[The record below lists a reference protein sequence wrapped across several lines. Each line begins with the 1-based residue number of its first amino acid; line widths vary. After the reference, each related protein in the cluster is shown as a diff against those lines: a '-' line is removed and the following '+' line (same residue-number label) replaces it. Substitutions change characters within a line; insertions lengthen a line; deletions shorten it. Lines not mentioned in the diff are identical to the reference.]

1 LTESGETKTPASHVE
16 RAHKPSRMKTRLTEL
31 LGVRYPIIQAPA
43 NFVGVPRL
51 VAAVS
56 NAGGF
61 GILASGR
68 LATGEIRDDIRA
80 VRQLT
85 D

>member
-1 LTESGETKTPASHVE
+1 M
-16 RAHKPSRMKTRLTEL
+16 RTRITEL
-31 LGVRYPIIQAPA
+31 LGIKYPVVQAPA
-43 NFVGVPRL
+43 NYVGVPRL

-68 LATGEIRDDIRA
+68 FAPEEIREDVRA
-80 VRQLT
+80 IKQLT
-85 D
+85 DKPF